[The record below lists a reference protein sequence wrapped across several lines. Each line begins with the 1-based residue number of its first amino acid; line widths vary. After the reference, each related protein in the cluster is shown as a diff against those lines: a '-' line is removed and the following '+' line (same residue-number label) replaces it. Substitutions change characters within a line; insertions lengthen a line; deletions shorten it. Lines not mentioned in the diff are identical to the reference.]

1 MSERIPIGAAN
12 AKSAEENSSK
22 KTHFLERLDAPATK
36 AFNKLRTDIE
46 SGAIGSIIGIDGS
59 GRVAALLAREVIRIV
74 YEHKGLKS
82 AQTRFFAGRADWEAI
97 REHLKDNPLEKDR
110 KVLVVDD
117 TLATGNSVKP
127 IIQALDALGY
137 QSEFLAIHGATYYDT
152 ISFERPEPDEEL
164 AATTLK
170 AADEALD
177 RALAPDSNDEEREKA
192 SQENME
198 LYRRYSEEIV
208 NVRIPLHGGSLE
220 DNSPLTNRSEL
231 SGVEKQGGV
240 WGSGIKTEGIH
251 AVPYRSPEVPLVR
264 KEVKELAEKITSS
277 WI

>member
-127 IIQALDALGY
+127 IIQA
-137 QSEFLAIHGATYYDT
+137 
-152 ISFERPEPDEEL
+152 
-164 AATTLK
+164 
-170 AADEALD
+170 
-177 RALAPDSNDEEREKA
+177 
-192 SQENME
+192 
-198 LYRRYSEEIV
+198 
-208 NVRIPLHGGSLE
+208 
-220 DNSPLTNRSEL
+220 
-231 SGVEKQGGV
+231 
-240 WGSGIKTEGIH
+240 
-251 AVPYRSPEVPLVR
+251 
-264 KEVKELAEKITSS
+264 
-277 WI
+277 